1 MPTCVDDG
9 RMRLHCGQ
17 RVHSPFSEHGP
28 AARIYHRVALLLQS
42 PPSRSGGAC
51 GWSSR
56 VANLSKFTFPR
67 ACAAKIKITLLAL
80 VSSAYSNNINMNFLH
95 TVYTKSIHI
104 PPSKRPQNKPRKV
117 MCDKTERWDKRDKD
131 VNLAGQFFNEVG
143 VKCNKRKKGR
153 KLAGFLRCR
162 AVERQCCPTH
172 VLGGGHTF
180 RHIGQPWM

>member
-1 MPTCVDDG
+1 
-9 RMRLHCGQ
+9 
-17 RVHSPFSEHGP
+17 
-28 AARIYHRVALLLQS
+28 
-42 PPSRSGGAC
+42 
-51 GWSSR
+51 
-56 VANLSKFTFPR
+56 
-67 ACAAKIKITLLAL
+67 
-80 VSSAYSNNINMNFLH
+80 MNFLH

-117 MCDKTERWDKRDKD
+117 MCDVTCDKTESCDKRDKD

-153 KLAGFLRCR
+153 KFAGFLRCR

-180 RHIGQPWM
+180 RHIGQPWMWADKAVH

>member
-1 MPTCVDDG
+1 
-9 RMRLHCGQ
+9 MRLHCGQ
-17 RVHSPFSEHGP
+17 RVHSPLPEHGP

-42 PPSRSGGAC
+42 PPSRAGGAC

-143 VKCNKRKKGR
+143 VKCN
-153 KLAGFLRCR
+153 
-162 AVERQCCPTH
+162 
-172 VLGGGHTF
+172 
-180 RHIGQPWM
+180 I